1 MRRLTIVTFYLLLS
15 INLFGQGEK
24 EPPTIQIVGTSKVS
38 VKPDIGVLVIQITSL
53 NMNFSQSIIGLNDKT
68 KAISKQIMGLGFKE
82 EEIKTTDFEI
92 EVNRVY
98 RREETIDSGYVA
110 RQSVK
115 VEFKN
120 QKETITK
127 ILNTFSKSRT
137 DFTLNFDFKLS
148 DDLRTKVQDELLK
161 LAIKDAKDK
170 AKLIAESSGVKIRR
184 IKDINYGLTYYGGMR
199 EVQEHGEYLAMASSP
214 ADTALIGFTPND
226 LLFED
231 SVLMTWEI
239 E

>member
-1 MRRLTIVTFYLLLS
+1 MRRLIILTILLKVT
-15 INLFGQGEK
+15 INSFGQGEK
-24 EPPTIQIVGTSKVS
+24 EPPTIQVVGSSKVS

-53 NMNFSQSIIGLNDKT
+53 SMNFSQSIIALNDKT
-68 KAISKQIMGLGFKE
+68 KDISKQITGLGFKE

-92 EVNRVY
+92 EVNRIH

-148 DDLRTKVQDELLK
+148 DDLRVKVQDELLK

-170 AKLIAESSGVKIRR
+170 GKLIAESSGVKIKRV
-184 IKDINYGLTYYGGMR
+184 KDISYGLTYYGGMR
-199 EVQEHGEYLAMASSP
+199 EIRERGEYLAMASSN
-214 ADTALIGFTPND
+214 ADTALVGFTPND

-231 SVLMTWEI
+231 NVLMSWEI

>member
-1 MRRLTIVTFYLLLS
+1 MRQIISLTFLLLLTFTS
-15 INLFGQGEK
+15 FGQSEK
-24 EPPTIQIVGTSKVS
+24 QAPTIQIVGTSKVS
-38 VKPDIGVLVIQITSL
+38 VKPDLGVLVIQIASV
-53 NMNFSQSIIGLNDKT
+53 NMNFSQSIVGLNDKT
-68 KAISKQIMGLGFKE
+68 KDITKQIIGVGFKE

-92 EVNRVY
+92 QVNRVY
-98 RREETIDSGYVA
+98 RRNESIDSGYVA
-110 RQSVK
+110 HQSVK

-148 DDLRTKVQDELLK
+148 DELRTKVQDELLK
-161 LAIKDAKDK
+161 LAIKDAKNK
-170 AKLIAESSGVKIRR
+170 GKLIAESSGVKIKK

-199 EVQEHGEYLAMASSP
+199 EVQQHGEYMAMASSP
-214 ADTALIGFTPND
+214 ADAALIGFTPND

>member
-1 MRRLTIVTFYLLLS
+1 MRKLILLIILLQPTINS
-15 INLFGQGEK
+15 FGQSEK
-24 EPPTIQIVGTSKVS
+24 APTIQVVGTSKVS

-53 NMNFSQSIIGLNDKT
+53 NLNFSQSIIALNDKT
-68 KAISKQIMGLGFKE
+68 KDVSKQIMGLSFKE

-92 EVNRVY
+92 QVNRIY

-115 VEFKN
+115 VEFRN
-120 QKETITK
+120 QKEMITK
-127 ILNTFSKSRT
+127 ILNTFSKSQT
-137 DFTLNFDFKLS
+137 DFTLNFAFKLS
-148 DDLRTKVQDELLK
+148 DGLRIKVQDELLK
-161 LAIKDAKDK
+161 LAIKDARDK
-170 AKLIAESSGVKIRR
+170 AGLIAESSGVKIKR
-184 IKDINYGLTYYGGMR
+184 IKDINYGTTFYGGMR
-199 EVQEHGEYLAMASSP
+199 EVQEHGKYMAMASSP
-214 ADTALIGFTPND
+214 AETALIGFTPND